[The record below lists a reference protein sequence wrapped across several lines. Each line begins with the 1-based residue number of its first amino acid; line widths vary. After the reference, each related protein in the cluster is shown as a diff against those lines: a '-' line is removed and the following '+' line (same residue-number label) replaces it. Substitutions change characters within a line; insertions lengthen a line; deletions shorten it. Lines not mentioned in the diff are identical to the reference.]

1 VTTTGLTLGA
11 ATRAAAT
18 RRGVI
23 LLACGIFVFTAMDAL
38 AKVLVHLYPTAE
50 VVWARFAG
58 HFLCVV
64 LYLRGR
70 FWPALVTT
78 MPFWHVA
85 RSLSQIGATV
95 FFFASLRY
103 IGLAEATALASIS
116 PVLITLGAALFLGER
131 LSLTRGLGVVAAL
144 LGALIILR
152 PGLGVFTLSA
162 VLPIICAFCYAA
174 NLLLTRLVGSRESPW
189 AAMIYASAA
198 GTLLSSLVLPWV
210 WQPIALLHIPAF
222 LALGV
227 LGAGA
232 QLLIIK
238 AYSTAEAGVLAPFG
252 YLDIVFATTWSV
264 AAFGVFPDAFTL
276 IGALVIAASGLY
288 VWRQEAGLA
297 KARPNGQI

>member
-1 VTTTGLTLGA
+1 MTTAGLTLA
-11 ATRAAAT
+11 AKTRAAAI

-38 AKVLVHLYPTAE
+38 AKVLVQLYPTVE

-64 LYLRGR
+64 LYLRQR
-70 FWPALVTT
+70 FWSALVTS

-95 FFFASLRY
+95 FFFASLNY
-103 IGLAEATALASIS
+103 VSLAEATALAAIS

-131 LSLTRGLGVVAAL
+131 LSLARGLGVAAAL

-152 PGLGVFTLSA
+152 PGMGVFSLSA
-162 VLPIICAFCYAA
+162 LLPVISAFCYAA

-210 WQPIALLHIPAF
+210 WQPIAPQHVPAF
-222 LALGV
+222 LLLGALG
-227 LGAGA
+227 AAA

-238 AYSTAEAGVLAPFG
+238 AYSSAEAGALAPFG
-252 YLDIVFATTWSV
+252 YLDIVFATVWSV

-297 KARPNGQI
+297 KTRPSGLI